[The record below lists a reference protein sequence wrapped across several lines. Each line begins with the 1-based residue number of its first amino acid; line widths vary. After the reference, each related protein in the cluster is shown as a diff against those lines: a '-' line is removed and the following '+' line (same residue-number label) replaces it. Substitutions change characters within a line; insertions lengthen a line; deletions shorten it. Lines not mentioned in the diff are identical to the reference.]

1 MLQIFIS
8 DQYQRSF
15 ESQKVTINSSQQSE
29 ALADFSQSSNSTYQT
44 STDGMESCLLQG
56 SAERP
61 KSHSE
66 SQSVDEVTDKPA
78 REIVWIDYH
87 PPPKDGKRNIH
98 NL

>member
-61 KSHSE
+61 KSHGE
-66 SQSVDEVTDKPA
+66 SQSVITWRVPSWCYDRAMMGCRNLLEV
-78 REIVWIDYH
+78 
-87 PPPKDGKRNIH
+87 
-98 NL
+98 L